1 MSYLKKYKVFLLI
14 LTISVA
20 VLIFVLFRMN
30 FSLVFTENTG
40 FYFYSTL
47 IQSNAAII
55 SIFGLFYIFKL
66 QSIRSTI
73 EEHYNSMI
81 GVNIIVNEEVRK
93 YRFSTMKEKK
103 EIIDNYPKNDD
114 VLQKYIKY
122 YSLEESIVD
131 IKQKMKFPTIAII
144 ILISFETL
152 FLLICSSI
160 HNLGSFY
167 EFIVFSVVLI
177 FQVYILIVLGKAI
190 IDVAAPE

>member
-1 MSYLKKYKVFLLI
+1 MKFL
-14 LTISVA
+14 
-20 VLIFVLFRMN
+20 F
-30 FSLVFTENTG
+30 VFTENTG

-81 GVNIIVNEEVRK
+81 GVNTILNEEARIF
-93 YRFSTMKEKK
+93 RFSTMKEKR
-103 EIIDNYPKNDD
+103 EIIDNYPRKND

-122 YSLEESIVD
+122 YSLEELIIA
-131 IKQKMKFPTIAII
+131 IKQKMKFPTIA
-144 ILISFETL
+144 LIVLMSFEIV

-160 HNLGSFY
+160 HKLGTFY
-167 EFIVFSVVLI
+167 EFLVFSVVLI

-190 IDVAAPE
+190 IDVAEPE